1 MKTIIDLS
9 LSTFAI
15 ILLSPILISIGLI
28 ILFSIGR
35 PVFFV
40 QTRPGYDKRPFKFYK
55 FRTMTNSVNDSG
67 DLLPDEAR
75 LTKFGSFF
83 RKTSLDELPS
93 LWNVVKGDMSLVGPR
108 PLLMDYLPHYSEQQ
122 MRRHEVKPG
131 ITGWAQINGRNLIT
145 WEEKFNLDI
154 WYVDNQSFWLDIR
167 IIILTVWKVF
177 TGEGVSPKGRSIM
190 ERFDD

>member
-9 LSTFAI
+9 LSIFAI
-15 ILLSPILISIGLI
+15 GLLSPILISIGLI

-35 PVFFV
+35 PIIFV

-55 FRTMTNSVNDSG
+55 FRTMTNFVNDSG

-75 LTKFGSFF
+75 LTKLGSFL

-122 MRRHEVKPG
+122 IRRHEVKPG
-131 ITGWAQINGRNLIT
+131 ITGWAQINGRNLIS
-145 WEEKFNLDI
+145 WEEKFKLDI
-154 WYVDNQSFWLDIR
+154 WYVDNQSLWLDIR
-167 IIILTVWKVF
+167 IIILTVWKVI
-177 TGEGVSPKGRSIM
+177 TGEGVSPKERSIM
-190 ERFDD
+190 KRFDD